1 MMSLLPPPEEMS
13 RTEGVLQIGRRDL
26 WKCSLPLYFDPVRE
40 FVVDP
45 SLKFWTVV
53 LPPFA
58 NWIHADEFMAS
69 TISITSLMPMR
80 FMLRMCATDQSQDS
94 ARDAAKR
101 QLLHPS
107 AGMPRFRPPSDR
119 FLCV

>member
-1 MMSLLPPPEEMS
+1 
-13 RTEGVLQIGRRDL
+13 
-26 WKCSLPLYFDPVRE
+26 
-40 FVVDP
+40 VDP

-107 AGMPRFRPPSDR
+107 AGMPRFRPPSDLTSSIR
-119 FLCV
+119 GFFAFSFSAAADLIGALINPHL